1 MKKLKGKARFRARH
15 PAVHPKHNSAKRKP
29 IMYPGL
35 NQVLALMTNWQI
47 RLFNK
52 YGEIGKTD
60 SAMTFLNDE
69 QKAKL

>member
-1 MKKLKGKARFRARH
+1 
-15 PAVHPKHNSAKRKP
+15 
-29 IMYPGL
+29 MYPGL